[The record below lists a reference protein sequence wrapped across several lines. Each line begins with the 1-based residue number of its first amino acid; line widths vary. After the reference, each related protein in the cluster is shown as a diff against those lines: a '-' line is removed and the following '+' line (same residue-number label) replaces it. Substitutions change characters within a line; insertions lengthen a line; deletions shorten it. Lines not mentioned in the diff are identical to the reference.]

1 MCWRPLEYRVYTNI
15 FAHKYRSCIIV
26 RDIDRGET
34 NPGIGDVLLKKK
46 IIFLMIAS
54 VFLAFFNNLTFLFGT
69 CYPGNTTDDM
79 FVSSIFDSIKVVKT
93 HSLTLGMQNLFV
105 LIVFIFVMHDYLSRE
120 ILNQGVYALVRMH
133 RRTKWLVRRMAGLA
147 VICAV
152 YMGIY
157 LTIVYELSSYY
168 VHKRLVIP
176 HSAVLPKAW
185 LALFM
190 MVYFAAVFTVVS
202 DIRIGRSASCIVGA
216 VVLAALIM
224 IGMYEPYRKYK
235 DTMWMLAL
243 NPACAM
249 FVYTTAGKIG
259 FMKMLTVFV
268 GEITAL
274 ILACAKWLEHIDL
287 IKIESEGY

>member
-1 MCWRPLEYRVYTNI
+1 M
-15 FAHKYRSCIIV
+15 
-26 RDIDRGET
+26 
-34 NPGIGDVLLKKK
+34 KKK

-54 VFLAFFNNLTFLFGT
+54 AFLAFFNNLTFLFGT

-176 HSAVLPKAW
+176 HSAVLPKGMAGIIYDGI
-185 LALFM
+185 FCGC
-190 MVYFAAVFTVVS
+190 VYGGFRYS
-202 DIRIGRSASCIVGA
+202 DWTECFLYRWGCCVSCIDHDRNV
-216 VVLAALIM
+216 
-224 IGMYEPYRKYK
+224 
-235 DTMWMLAL
+235 
-243 NPACAM
+243 
-249 FVYTTAGKIG
+249 
-259 FMKMLTVFV
+259 
-268 GEITAL
+268 
-274 ILACAKWLEHIDL
+274 
-287 IKIESEGY
+287 

>member
-1 MCWRPLEYRVYTNI
+1 M
-15 FAHKYRSCIIV
+15 
-26 RDIDRGET
+26 
-34 NPGIGDVLLKKK
+34 KKK

-216 VVLAALIM
+216 VV
-224 IGMYEPYRKYK
+224 
-235 DTMWMLAL
+235 AL

-249 FVYTTAGKIG
+249 FVYTTEGKIG
-259 FMKMLTVFV
+259 FIKMLTVFV

>member
-1 MCWRPLEYRVYTNI
+1 
-15 FAHKYRSCIIV
+15 
-26 RDIDRGET
+26 
-34 NPGIGDVLLKKK
+34 
-46 IIFLMIAS
+46 MIAS

-105 LIVFIFVMHDYLSRE
+105 LIVFIFV
-120 ILNQGVYALVRMH
+120 MH

-235 DTMWMLAL
+235 DAMWMLAL

>member
-1 MCWRPLEYRVYTNI
+1 M
-15 FAHKYRSCIIV
+15 
-26 RDIDRGET
+26 
-34 NPGIGDVLLKKK
+34 
-46 IIFLMIAS
+46 
-54 VFLAFFNNLTFLFGT
+54 
-69 CYPGNTTDDM
+69 
-79 FVSSIFDSIKVVKT
+79 
-93 HSLTLGMQNLFV
+93 
-105 LIVFIFVMHDYLSRE
+105 
-120 ILNQGVYALVRMH
+120 
-133 RRTKWLVRRMAGLA
+133 
-147 VICAV
+147 
-152 YMGIY
+152 
-157 LTIVYELSSYY
+157 TIVYELSSYY

-235 DTMWMLAL
+235 DAMWMLAL

-287 IKIESEGY
+287 IKIESKGY

>member
-1 MCWRPLEYRVYTNI
+1 M
-15 FAHKYRSCIIV
+15 
-26 RDIDRGET
+26 
-34 NPGIGDVLLKKK
+34 KKK

-157 LTIVYELSSYY
+157 LTIVYELSSY
-168 VHKRLVIP
+168 
-176 HSAVLPKAW
+176 SA
-185 LALFM
+185 F
-190 MVYFAAVFTVVS
+190 
-202 DIRIGRSASCIVGA
+202 RSAAKGMAGIIYDGIFCGCVYGGFRYSDWTECFLYRWDGRVSCIDHDRNV
-216 VVLAALIM
+216 
-224 IGMYEPYRKYK
+224 
-235 DTMWMLAL
+235 
-243 NPACAM
+243 
-249 FVYTTAGKIG
+249 
-259 FMKMLTVFV
+259 
-268 GEITAL
+268 
-274 ILACAKWLEHIDL
+274 
-287 IKIESEGY
+287 

>member
-1 MCWRPLEYRVYTNI
+1 
-15 FAHKYRSCIIV
+15 
-26 RDIDRGET
+26 
-34 NPGIGDVLLKKK
+34 
-46 IIFLMIAS
+46 MIAS

-176 HSAVLPKAW
+176 HSAVLQRHGW
-185 LALFM
+185 HYL
-190 MVYFAAVFTVVS
+190 
-202 DIRIGRSASCIVGA
+202 
-216 VVLAALIM
+216 
-224 IGMYEPYRKYK
+224 
-235 DTMWMLAL
+235 
-243 NPACAM
+243 
-249 FVYTTAGKIG
+249 
-259 FMKMLTVFV
+259 
-268 GEITAL
+268 
-274 ILACAKWLEHIDL
+274 
-287 IKIESEGY
+287 

>member
-1 MCWRPLEYRVYTNI
+1 M
-15 FAHKYRSCIIV
+15 
-26 RDIDRGET
+26 
-34 NPGIGDVLLKKK
+34 KKK
-46 IIFLMIAS
+46 IFFLMIAS
-54 VFLAFFNNLTFLFGT
+54 AFLAFFNNLTFLFGT

-120 ILNQGVYALVRMH
+120 ILNQGVYALVRRH

-235 DTMWMLAL
+235 DAMWMLAL

-259 FMKMLTVFV
+259 FLKMLTVFM

>member
-1 MCWRPLEYRVYTNI
+1 
-15 FAHKYRSCIIV
+15 
-26 RDIDRGET
+26 
-34 NPGIGDVLLKKK
+34 
-46 IIFLMIAS
+46 
-54 VFLAFFNNLTFLFGT
+54 
-69 CYPGNTTDDM
+69 M

-224 IGMYEPYRKYK
+224 KSGMRYVCLYNGRKNRFYENADCVCGRDYSSYFSLCQVAGAYRSY
-235 DTMWMLAL
+235 
-243 NPACAM
+243 
-249 FVYTTAGKIG
+249 
-259 FMKMLTVFV
+259 
-268 GEITAL
+268 
-274 ILACAKWLEHIDL
+274 
-287 IKIESEGY
+287 

>member
-1 MCWRPLEYRVYTNI
+1 
-15 FAHKYRSCIIV
+15 
-26 RDIDRGET
+26 
-34 NPGIGDVLLKKK
+34 
-46 IIFLMIAS
+46 MIAS

-157 LTIVYELSSYY
+157 LTIVYSTFC
-168 VHKRLVIP
+168 
-176 HSAVLPKAW
+176 SAAESM
-185 LALFM
+185 AGIIYDGIFCGC
-190 MVYFAAVFTVVS
+190 VYGGFRYS
-202 DIRIGRSASCIVGA
+202 DWTECFLYRWGCCVSCIDHDRNV
-216 VVLAALIM
+216 
-224 IGMYEPYRKYK
+224 
-235 DTMWMLAL
+235 
-243 NPACAM
+243 
-249 FVYTTAGKIG
+249 
-259 FMKMLTVFV
+259 
-268 GEITAL
+268 
-274 ILACAKWLEHIDL
+274 
-287 IKIESEGY
+287 